1 MKNIFIVCT
10 VLVMASAASATMQL
24 SIDGVL
30 DVPDSEI
37 TLDYTKSETVVVDIH
52 ADATVLGALAV
63 QSLGGSGV
71 ISGDPTF
78 LWEQSK
84 VTNPSAMEADY
95 IAILPDF
102 GYPDVSQV
110 LDIDVVDASEP
121 YTQPDGLVIDGL
133 TFTCTGEGDVALL
146 LFDINLTLHDSVLIH
161 QVPEPI
167 TFALLGLGGLFLRRR
182 K

>member
-24 SIDGVL
+24 SIDGAL
-30 DVPDSEI
+30 NVPDSET
-37 TLDYTKSETVVVDIH
+37 TLLVGETVVVDIH

-84 VTNPSAMEADY
+84 VTNPSLMEADY
-95 IAILPDF
+95 KAILPDF

-133 TFTCTGEGDVALL
+133 IFECTGIGDVALL